1 MSVSYAMPKN
11 STSENYSPIQTRSL
25 HHLQIQS
32 EQRDI
37 HQHFQQL
44 SNQLHTEQIYE
55 TQKHE
60 PQQNQLGKLF
70 MGNLFVNVT
79 VDDIYEL
86 FDLRTTK
93 YLRSNIHVEMPLN
106 RNGQTSFRHCPGPC
120 KK

>member
-44 SNQLHTEQIYE
+44 SNQLHT
-55 TQKHE
+55 
-60 PQQNQLGKLF
+60 
-70 MGNLFVNVT
+70 
-79 VDDIYEL
+79 
-86 FDLRTTK
+86 
-93 YLRSNIHVEMPLN
+93 
-106 RNGQTSFRHCPGPC
+106 
-120 KK
+120 